1 MGSLGTWLPR
11 RNASTFSVLIGTL
24 FFPFALLYFFLVK
37 QLPSF
42 FIHFNGFLL
51 FSFAPVTKI
60 SYSNGFAY
68 FFKGAQY
75 YRFNPRNESV
85 DTGYP
90 RTVSSYWKGVP
101 SDMEGVLPWHNGGVY
116 VFKDTQNWFFLHS
129 SQSIGVSSSYP
140 KSIMQWWSD
149 DTELTGYTAL
159 RYVLI
164 KTMVS

>member
-1 MGSLGTWLPR
+1 M
-11 RNASTFSVLIGTL
+11 
-24 FFPFALLYFFLVK
+24 
-37 QLPSF
+37 
-42 FIHFNGFLL
+42 
-51 FSFAPVTKI
+51 
-60 SYSNGFAY
+60 
-68 FFKGAQY
+68 
-75 YRFNPRNESV
+75 

-90 RTVSSYWKGVP
+90 RTVGSYWKGVP
-101 SDMEGVLPWHNGGVY
+101 SDIEGVLPWHNGGVY